1 MRAEHILLH
10 RITFREDV
18 IVFLGMVVNT
28 ETHSLHSLPQAGD
41 FAHYVGKRQ
50 FELRSKI
57 QAMELS
63 KSLQAAKIQ
72 THILSLITFCP
83 NPQNNWSHIEKGNC
97 VASKYLFA

>member
-28 ETHSLHSLPQAGD
+28 ETHSLHSLPQVGD
-41 FAHYVGKRQ
+41 FAHYMGKRQ

-57 QAMELS
+57 QAIELS
-63 KSLQAAKIQ
+63 KSLQVAKIQ
-72 THILSLITFCP
+72 THILEF
-83 NPQNNWSHIEKGNC
+83 NHI
-97 VASKYLFA
+97 LP